1 MSIRDTGRDIF
12 GRWKM
17 EFLLESI
24 DKNIVKNPYSS
35 IIQWSEQRLKFVGK
49 KTFPVLA
56 LMPVSLIAPDMP
68 YQDKSIRSNIHTL
81 ILGASGSSKTTLV
94 SETFGEITYNPLSF
108 NDISKAE
115 LVEEIYGMGDDI
127 SALCP
132 DIDMIFKNPAL
143 MKVLEGITGEERSI
157 SSRNMRRDR
166 TFKINAIFLG
176 AGLPTSMTR
185 YASYGM
191 LRRVNPIVVTHT
203 IEEKDEINRYVK
215 DSMFSSSKNIFVE
228 DIKQFYMKLWNIQKG
243 KDSEFKKID
252 GYIVEEEF
260 KEGIYQEHRKLSLMF
275 SDDKY
280 LITEL
285 HSGFRY
291 MCNHAMLN
299 MFNRK
304 IEKDSGQNKIVITRE
319 DYIVGLNLL
328 DLEMRMKGKI
338 FRAYKIVNA
347 SSDVLGLYNSI
358 IKDDTMDITFKNIA
372 KVFIEEKAKK
382 MKE

>member
-1 MSIRDTGRDIF
+1 
-12 GRWKM
+12 M
-17 EFLLESI
+17 ELLLESI
-24 DKNIVKNPYSS
+24 DKDIVKNPYSS

-68 YQDKSIRSNIHTL
+68 YQDKFIRSNIHTL

-132 DIDMIFKNPAL
+132 DIDMIFRNPAL
-143 MKVLEGITGEERSI
+143 MKILEGITGEERSI

-166 TFKINAIFLG
+166 TFKVNAVFLG
-176 AGLPTSMTR
+176 AGLPTSITR

-191 LRRVNPIVVTHT
+191 LRRICPIIIFHT
-203 IEEKDEINRYVK
+203 IEEKDEINKYVK
-215 DSMFSSSKNIFVE
+215 DSMFSSSKNLSVE
-228 DIKQFYMKLWNIQKG
+228 SIKKFYIKLWNIQKN
-243 KDSEFKKID
+243 KDNEFKKVE
-252 GYIVEEEF
+252 GYIVDNEF
-260 KEGIYQEHRKLSLMF
+260 KEGIYQKHRDMSVMF
-275 SDDKY
+275 PDDKY

-291 MCNHAMLN
+291 MCCHAMLN

-304 IEKDSGQNKIVITRE
+304 TEKDEEKNKIVITRE
-319 DYIVGLNLL
+319 DYVVALNLL
-328 DLEMRMKGKI
+328 DLEMRMKYKI
-338 FRAYKIVNA
+338 FKTHKIVNT

-358 IKDDTMDITFKNIA
+358 IKDDSIDITFRNIA
-372 KVFIEEKAKK
+372 KVFIEEKISKK
-382 MKE
+382 MRE

>member
-1 MSIRDTGRDIF
+1 MKLKNTGIVIS
-12 GRWKM
+12 GSWKM
-17 EFLLESI
+17 ELLLESI
-24 DKNIVKNPYSS
+24 DKDIVRNPYSS
-35 IIQWSEQRLKFVGK
+35 IIQWSEQRLKLVGK

-68 YQDKSIRSNIHTL
+68 YQDKFIRSNIHTL
-81 ILGASGSSKTTLV
+81 ILGGSGSSKSTLV

-115 LVEEIYGMGDDI
+115 LVEEFYGMGDDI

-143 MKVLEGITGEERSI
+143 MKILEGITGEEKTI

-203 IEEKDEINRYVK
+203 TEEKDEINKYVK
-215 DSMFSSSKNIFVE
+215 DSMFSASKNMSVE
-228 DIKQFYMKLWNIQKG
+228 SIKKYYMKLWNIQKG
-243 KDSEFKKID
+243 KDSEFKKIE
-252 GYIVEEEF
+252 GYIVEDEF
-260 KEGIYQEHRKLSLMF
+260 KEGIYQKHRDMSFLF

-280 LITEL
+280 LYTEL

-304 IEKDSGQNKIVITRE
+304 TEKNRIVITRE
-319 DYIVGLNLL
+319 DYIVGINLL
-328 DLEMRMKGKI
+328 DLEMRMKYKI
-338 FRAYKIVNA
+338 FKAYKIVNT

-358 IKDDTMDITFKNIA
+358 IKDDTMDITFRDIA
-372 KVFIEEKAKK
+372 KVFIEEEFKK
-382 MKE
+382 MKK

>member
-1 MSIRDTGRDIF
+1 
-12 GRWKM
+12 M
-17 EFLLESI
+17 ELLLENI
-24 DKNIVKNPYSS
+24 DKDIARNPYSS

-56 LMPVSLIAPDMP
+56 LMPISLIAPDMP
-68 YQDKSIRSNIHTL
+68 YQDKFIRSNIHTL

-115 LVEEIYGMGDDI
+115 LVEEIYKFGDDI

-132 DIDMIFKNPAL
+132 DIDMIFRNPAL
-143 MKVLEGITGEERSI
+143 MKILEGITGEEKSI
-157 SSRNMRRDR
+157 SSRNMSRDR
-166 TFKINAIFLG
+166 TFDVNAVFLG
-176 AGLPTSMTR
+176 AGLPSSITK

-191 LRRVNPIVVTHT
+191 LRRVTPIVVVHT
-203 IEEKDEINRYVK
+203 ADEKDEINSYVK
-215 DSMFSSSKNIFVE
+215 DSMFSPSKNLSVE
-228 DIKQFYMKLWNIQKG
+228 SIKKFYMKIWNIQKG
-243 KDSEFKKID
+243 KDNEFEKIE
-252 GYIVEEEF
+252 GYIVDNEF
-260 KEGIYQEHRKLSLMF
+260 KDGIYQKHRDLSLMF

-291 MCNHAMLN
+291 MCCHAMLN

-304 IEKDSGQNKIVITRE
+304 TENDEGKNKIVIKRE
-319 DYIVGLNLL
+319 DYIEALNLL
-328 DLEMRMKGKI
+328 DLEMRMKYRI
-338 FRAYKIVNA
+338 FKSHKIVHT

-358 IKDDTMDITFKNIA
+358 LKDNDMDLTFKSIA
-372 KVFIEEKAKK
+372 KVFIEEKIGKK

>member
-1 MSIRDTGRDIF
+1 
-12 GRWKM
+12 M
-17 EFLLESI
+17 ELLLDSI
-24 DKNIVKNPYSS
+24 DKDIVKNPYSS

-49 KTFPVLA
+49 RTFPVLA

-81 ILGASGSSKTTLV
+81 ILGASGSSKSTLV
-94 SETFGEITYNPLSF
+94 SEIFGEITYNPLSF

-115 LVEEIYGMGDDI
+115 LVEEIHGMGDDI

-143 MKVLEGITGEERSI
+143 MKILEGITGEEKSI

-166 TFKINAIFLG
+166 TFKVNAIFLG
-176 AGLPTSMTR
+176 AGLPNSITK

-191 LRRVNPIVVTHT
+191 MRRLNVIIIFHT
-203 IEEKDEINRYVK
+203 TEEKDEINKYVR
-215 DSMFSSSKNIFVE
+215 DSMFSTSKNLSVE
-228 DIKQFYMKLWNIQKG
+228 SIKKFYMKLWNIQKG
-243 KDSEFKKID
+243 KDNEFKKIE
-252 GYIVEEEF
+252 GYIVDNEF
-260 KEGIYQEHRKLSLMF
+260 KEGIYQKHRDMSMLF

-291 MCNHAMLN
+291 MCCHAMLN
-299 MFNRK
+299 IFNRK
-304 IEKDSGQNKIVITRE
+304 TEKDDGKNKIVITRE
-319 DYIVGLNLL
+319 DYITALNLL
-328 DLEMRMKGKI
+328 DLEMRMKYKI
-338 FRAYKIVNA
+338 FKTHKIVNT

-358 IKDDTMDITFKNIA
+358 IKDDTMDITFRNIA
-372 KVFIEEKAKK
+372 KVMIEDKIGKK

>member
-1 MSIRDTGRDIF
+1 
-12 GRWKM
+12 M
-17 EFLLESI
+17 ELLLENI
-24 DKNIVKNPYSS
+24 DKDIVKNPYQS

-68 YQDKSIRSNIHTL
+68 YQDKFIRSNIHTL

-115 LVEEIYGMGDDI
+115 LVEEIYGLGDDI

-132 DIDMIFKNPAL
+132 DIDTIFKNPAL
-143 MKVLEGITGEERSI
+143 MKILEGITGEEKSI

-176 AGLPTSMTR
+176 AGLPNSITR

-191 LRRVNPIVVTHT
+191 MRRLNIIVVTHT
-203 IEEKDEINRYVK
+203 TEEKDEINRYIK

-243 KDSEFKKID
+243 KDNEFKKID

-338 FRAYKIVNA
+338 FRAYKIVNT

-372 KVFIEEKAKK
+372 TVFIEEKIGKK

>member
-1 MSIRDTGRDIF
+1 
-12 GRWKM
+12 M
-17 EFLLESI
+17 ELLLESI
-24 DKNIVKNPYSS
+24 DKDIVRNPYSS

-81 ILGASGSSKTTLV
+81 ILGGSGSSKSTLV

-115 LVEEIYGMGDDI
+115 LVEEFYGMGDDI

-143 MKVLEGITGEERSI
+143 MKILEGITGEEKNI

-166 TFKINAIFLG
+166 TFKVNAIFLG

-203 IEEKDEINRYVK
+203 TEEKDEINKYVR
-215 DSMFSSSKNIFVE
+215 DSMFSASKNISVE
-228 DIKQFYMKLWNIQKG
+228 SIKKFYMKLWNIQKG
-243 KDSEFKKID
+243 KDNEFKKIE
-252 GYIVEEEF
+252 GYIVEDEF
-260 KEGIYQEHRKLSLMF
+260 KEGIYQKHRDMSGIF

-299 MFNRK
+299 MFSRK
-304 IEKDSGQNKIVITRE
+304 TENNKIVIARE
-319 DYIVGLNLL
+319 DYIVGINLL
-328 DLEMRMKGKI
+328 DLEMRMKYKI
-338 FRAYKIVNA
+338 FKAYKIVNA

-358 IKDDTMDITFKNIA
+358 INDDTMDITFKSIA
-372 KVFIEEKAKK
+372 KVFIEEEFKK
-382 MKE
+382 MKK